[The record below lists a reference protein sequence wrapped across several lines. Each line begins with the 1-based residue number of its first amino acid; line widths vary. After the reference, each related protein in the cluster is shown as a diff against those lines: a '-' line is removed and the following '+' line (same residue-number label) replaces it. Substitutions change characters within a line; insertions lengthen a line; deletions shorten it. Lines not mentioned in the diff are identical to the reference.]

1 MEEVSNT
8 YNHDKN
14 SNLNNV
20 DYYILNDKNKFFN
33 WIYPTYEDTSYKYI
47 ENEKLNNFNESQG
60 QLFAKQFL
68 VDSPYRG
75 ILLYHGLG
83 TGKTCAALITSEK
96 LITKKHVLLFIPAS
110 LKQNWINELSFC
122 GNPTYKTKEH
132 IFKNYTF
139 INYNS
144 GGVKSV
150 YNNIKNNIYLDSSVE
165 FKKNGD
171 TYNGKVTEILDGIFK
186 HNNYKPNNIKVTV
199 DKTNEVV
206 ECNIVE
212 DNVKLLDNT
221 NPFDNKII
229 IFDEVHNYIVTLSN
243 IMRTIKKPS
252 PIQKVKLDIYNDL
265 KNAIN
270 CKIILL
276 SGTPI
281 VNNSYEIAFISNI
294 LNGNNVMYKY
304 DYLIN
309 SNNINKY
316 VDVLKRTL
324 NETLKFIN
332 YINIEIDNNK
342 LYLYFILN
350 PDYFINTNN
359 YEIIPDSENINLS
372 EKLDII
378 KNTIETILSNNEVKY
393 SYIKMKKAYLDAKY
407 IPDNIET
414 FNDTF
419 LETAFDKKFN
429 IQYYKSIK
437 NIETLKSLLA
447 GKISY
452 LRGDLPIKTIINK
465 VEIPMGEAQQNEY
478 SIVRNKEL
486 EQSRRRSQDMDD
498 LNLSNLRPHSRRV
511 CNIYLPHSEE
521 YIEDME
527 DTDNENEEETSKI
540 NVRELSV
547 LNFIN
552 KFTEDLPEDL
562 MEQKNKILERI
573 NNYSCKFA
581 YLINILIKSTNK
593 SYNDIDTQ
601 SHYPTGKV
609 LIYSNFREIV
619 SGGVSFIGKLLE
631 IKGLEFYNLQEIFL
645 NNINDLFDTP
655 EEKEQQKNSYFEE
668 DLKNKIIQE
677 YIKLLEVNPE
687 YKNKVFYMWK
697 ASDSKSTKINY
708 IAHLIYDSLENING
722 ELLRIMFI
730 TKSGSE
736 GISFKTIRQ
745 VHIIEPYWQQT
756 RETQVI
762 GRAVRRGSH
771 DTLIESKRNVFV
783 YKYLCKF
790 RTSDYSLYDLK
801 QDNNLTTDQ
810 YITSVSKKKQS
821 IIETFYN
828 LIKSVALDCPYNN
841 EQLSCFSYNNI
852 DYYENI
858 NNEPVYFNDGIS
870 TYNLDI
876 VSKEAQLVIYNNQK
890 FIVYNKN
897 LYDYEKYSLHNVLIK
912 IGVVENKDSNIVF
925 KITRDYSANKT
936 CFIETDIN
944 TKINVDTFDE
954 IEIKM
959 NKLDT
964 NTENYTLVKFD
975 VIITGGSNS
984 EYEYNTESEDSSS
997 SSEEEEELYDP
1008 DYKET
1013 IDILE
1018 EEKIYNSINL
1028 FVNDTFIK
1036 YNLEDYICL
1045 VDNISNEK
1053 ILIGLVKKITDKYIL
1068 VNKEKIPII
1077 LKDENNIILYKIVD
1091 RKTFINDLGLKI
1103 LNLYTQSENLYLIY
1117 NYYNKNKEIDLLI
1130 NNIYN
1135 RLQKYPKNYDFEVT
1149 ESSSMEEE
1157 TLDDKI
1163 VEQLLLLTDKSINK
1177 NGLSDLSMS
1186 EVYSD
1191 IEDNI
1196 MSNRKINKE
1205 KASIIINDYYIPII
1219 VQYFNTYI
1227 NILNE
1232 ENGPFDNS
1240 KLATIIKKI
1249 KKLVK
1254 EDLESNIGHIRTLL
1268 KLLFYIECSLDKEN
1282 KNTSDIEEF
1291 VHYENDIIQDL
1302 YNKIQLSKSLRKF
1315 STTFIF
1321 YKKHIDEIESKLEDN
1336 VPTEEFLSENSTK
1349 EESSEDI
1356 DEECFKININ
1366 IDTYFKNNYPEVNI
1380 NHSEVLLIKSLM
1392 CFNKI
1397 VTNKLYSIKDFE
1409 DLIINNSDVN
1419 QIIEESINRFIE
1431 AVKLGKKKKSKKK
1444 TKTESSKTESSKT
1457 ESSKTKSKNE
1467 STIEPEIDILKED
1480 LEELKKLQNDLNE
1493 ELIEKQEEEKPE
1505 EPVEESV
1512 EEPVKKPVKE
1522 SEEEP
1527 VEESVEE
1534 PVEEPEEEPVEESVE
1549 EPVEEP
1555 EEEPVEEP
1563 DEEPVEEPEEEP
1575 VEEPVEKNNKK

>member
-1 MEEVSNT
+1 MEEVSN
-8 YNHDKN
+8 NNKN
-14 SNLNNV
+14 NNILNNV

-47 ENEKLNNFNESQG
+47 ENKKLDNFNESQG

-96 LITKKHVLLFIPAS
+96 LIEKKHVLLFIPAS

-122 GNPTYKTKEH
+122 GNPLYKTKEH
-132 IFKNYTF
+132 IYKNYTF

-144 GGVKSV
+144 SGVKSV
-150 YNNIKNNIYLDSSVE
+150 YNHIKHNIYLDSNVE
-165 FKKNGD
+165 FKKSGEI
-171 TYNGKVTEILDGIFK
+171 YNGRVIEIVDGVFT
-186 HNNYKPNNIKVTV
+186 HNNYIPNNIKITV
-199 DKTNEVV
+199 NKTNEIM
-206 ECNIVE
+206 ECNILE
-212 DNVKLLDNT
+212 NEVKLLDNT

-243 IMRTIKKPS
+243 ILRTIKKPS

-281 VNNSYEIAFISNI
+281 VNNAYEIAFISNI
-294 LNGNNVMYKY
+294 LNGNNVIYKY

-316 VDVLKRTL
+316 IDILKKTL
-324 NETLKFIN
+324 HETLKFIN

-359 YEIIPDSENINLS
+359 YEIVSNSENINLS

-378 KNTIETILSNNEVKY
+378 KNTIETILSNNDVKY
-393 SYIKMKKAYLDAKY
+393 SYIKIKKSYLDAKY

-437 NIETLKSLLA
+437 NIDTLKSLLA

-465 VEIPMGEAQQNEY
+465 IEIPMGEAQQNEY

-486 EQSRRRSQDMDD
+486 AQSRRRSPNMDD
-498 LNLSNLRPHSRRV
+498 LNLSSLRPHSRRV
-511 CNIYLPHSEE
+511 CNIYLPQNEE
-521 YIEDME
+521 YIEDMDVE
-527 DTDNENEEETSKI
+527 DNEEEISKI
-540 NVRELSV
+540 NVRESST

-552 KFTEDLPEDL
+552 TFTQDLPENIG
-562 MEQKNKILERI
+562 EQKTIILKRI

-581 YLINILIKSTNK
+581 YLINILIKSTNN
-593 SYNDIDTQ
+593 SFNDINTQ
-601 SHYPTGKV
+601 SYYPTGKV

-631 IKGLEFYNLQEIFL
+631 IKGLEFYNLQDIFL
-645 NNINDLFDTP
+645 NIVNELFITP

-677 YIKLLEVNPE
+677 YVKILDTNPE
-687 YKNKVFYMWK
+687 YRNKVFYMWK

-708 IAHLIYDSLENING
+708 IAHLIYDSLENTNG

-790 RTSDYSLYDLK
+790 RTNDYSLYDLK

-841 EQLSCFSYNNI
+841 EQISCFSYNNI

-858 NNEPVYFNDGIS
+858 NNDPIYFNDGIS

-876 VSKEAQLVIYNNQK
+876 ISKEAQLIIYNNQK

-912 IGVVENKDSNIVF
+912 IGVLENKDSNVVF
-925 KITRDYSANKT
+925 KITRDYAANKT
-936 CFIETDIN
+936 CFIETSIN
-944 TKINVDTFDE
+944 TSIDIDIFDN

-959 NKLDT
+959 DKLDT
-964 NTENYTLVKFD
+964 TTENYTLIRFD
-975 VIITGGSNS
+975 VIISGGANS
-984 EYEYNTESEDSSS
+984 EYEYNTDSDELSS
-997 SSEEEEELYDP
+997 SSEEEDDLYDP
-1008 DYKET
+1008 DYDET
-1013 IDILE
+1013 INILE
-1018 EEKIYNSINL
+1018 EEKIYNSINVFL
-1028 FVNDTFIK
+1028 NNAFVK

-1053 ILIGLVKKITDKYIL
+1053 ILIGIVKKITDKYIL

-1077 LKDENNIILYKIVD
+1077 LKGDNNIILYKVID
-1091 RKTFINDLGLKI
+1091 RRLFINDLGLKI
-1103 LNLYTQSENLYLIY
+1103 LNLYTQSDNLYLIY
-1117 NYYNKNKEIDLLI
+1117 NDYDKNKEIDLLI

-1135 RLQKYPKNYDFEVT
+1135 RLQKYPKNYNFT
-1149 ESSSMEEE
+1149 SIESSSVEDE

-1163 VEQLLLLTDKSINK
+1163 IEQLLLLTDKSINK

-1186 EVYSD
+1186 DLYSD
-1191 IEDNI
+1191 LEDNI

-1205 KASIIINDYYIPII
+1205 NASIIINEYYIQII

-1227 NILNE
+1227 NILNGE
-1232 ENGPFDNS
+1232 KGHFDNNHLS
-1240 KLATIIKKI
+1240 KIIKKI
-1249 KKLVK
+1249 KKLVTD
-1254 EDLESNIGHIRTLL
+1254 ELDSNIGHIRTLL
-1268 KLLFYIECSLDKEN
+1268 KLLFYIECSLDNINEDI
-1282 KNTSDIEEF
+1282 TSIEEF
-1291 VHYENDIIQDL
+1291 VHYQNDIIQDL
-1302 YNKIQLSKSLRKF
+1302 YNKIQLSTTLRK
-1315 STTFIF
+1315 SVNTFIL
-1321 YKKHIDEIESKLEDN
+1321 YKKHINFIESKLEDT
-1336 VPTEEFLSENSTK
+1336 VLTEDFLSENSTK

-1356 DEECFKININ
+1356 DDECLKININ
-1366 IDTYFKNNYPEVNI
+1366 IDKYFSSNHPTVNTK
-1380 NHSEVLLIKSLM
+1380 HSEILLIKSLM

-1397 VTNKLYSIKDFE
+1397 VTTKLYSIKEFE
-1409 DLIINNSDVN
+1409 ELIINNSDVN
-1419 QIIEESINRFIE
+1419 KIIEENINRFVE
-1431 AVKLGKKKKSKKK
+1431 AIQSSLKKKSSNRKK
-1444 TKTESSKTESSKT
+1444 TKDPKASKKPKEVNKDTVDCREAVEAVEEVEGVEEVEEVEAVEAVEAVEEVEEVEGVEAVEEVEGVEAVEEVEGVEEVEEVEGVEEDSQEEKQDYQ
-1457 ESSKTKSKNE
+1457 NE
-1467 STIEPEIDILKED
+1467 LN
-1480 LEELKKLQNDLNE
+1480 ELKTLA
-1493 ELIEKQEEEKPE
+1493 
-1505 EPVEESV
+1505 
-1512 EEPVKKPVKE
+1512 
-1522 SEEEP
+1522 
-1527 VEESVEE
+1527 
-1534 PVEEPEEEPVEESVE
+1534 
-1549 EPVEEP
+1549 
-1555 EEEPVEEP
+1555 
-1563 DEEPVEEPEEEP
+1563 
-1575 VEEPVEKNNKK
+1575 NKIT